1 MFDRPYQCKFSF
13 YVPISYRGE
22 FPDSCPL
29 RHDGIAVAIKTL
41 SFTAP
46 PCPSCLYTWHQQSP
60 SNPTFIFFSFLF
72 IFVGGHNIDSVYVDT
87 SKCDRWQCHLVLQ
100 TLPDLTFVL
109 YEQELIMK
117 LVHKFP
123 FQKLLQSERKLYFS
137 SPLCGAPSSP
147 GSPVCLHSFWL
158 ALLISKIMALYLY
171 PA

>member
-46 PCPSCLYTWHQQSP
+46 PCPSCLYTWHQQCP
-60 SNPTFIFFSFLF
+60 SNPTFISFSSLF
-72 IFVGGHNIDSVYVDT
+72 IFVGGPNIDSVYVDT
-87 SKCDRWQCHLVLQ
+87 SKCDCCQWPSWAVNSARFDICAA
-100 TLPDLTFVL
+100 
-109 YEQELIMK
+109 QELIMK

-123 FQKLLQSERKLYFS
+123 FQKLLQSERKVHFS
-137 SPLCGAPSSP
+137 SPLYGGLPAPLGVLSASIA
-147 GSPVCLHSFWL
+147 SD
-158 ALLISKIMALYLY
+158 
-171 PA
+171 